1 MGFMQELFEINVLI
15 IYLINSENYEINSVM
30 MWTYEIL
37 YCIWNLFNYC
47 DMELCMS
54 LYFD

>member
-15 IYLINSENYEINSVM
+15 IDLINSKNYEIDSVM

-37 YCIWNLFNYC
+37 YCIWN
-47 DMELCMS
+47 
-54 LYFD
+54 